1 MSALISL
8 SAAGLIEKDTN
19 GDVLWTWSYPSI
31 SSDMKKMLM
40 RKCCL
45 SQEGAIVVPF
55 VYGQFHREWFYIMTV
70 PVEYGSALKKVK
82 HFSFILLA
90 KDFNPEKYHTLS
102 EILCRVYLTTGNA
115 ATILKGYLSVI
126 TKGTCPSESNGT
138 FVAQDF
144 DAKKA
149 YTAGCVKD
157 VINSFGLE
165 TILIYTALL
174 LKKKIVV
181 YHSRVEEVI
190 KFIRALPCLVWHRQN
205 WSILH
210 PYVHMEEDE
219 LEDLRMGPAYVAG
232 FVDAAVENAT
242 ELYDL
247 FVNLS
252 TDEITVA
259 PNAKDTFTM
268 SRTHKD
274 IAQLMVKCASD
285 DAMSDLQV
293 IKEISKKTSELIN
306 NLKSLSENE
315 DDPKITLERLK
326 GRKLPPA
333 TEGFLFGIA
342 AAEGLVQM

>member
-157 VINSFGLE
+157 VINSFGIE

-190 KFIRALPCLVWHRQN
+190 KFIRVDEVNPGS
-205 WSILH
+205 SI
-210 PYVHMEEDE
+210 
-219 LEDLRMGPAYVAG
+219 
-232 FVDAAVENAT
+232 NQWT
-242 ELYDL
+242 
-247 FVNLS
+247 
-252 TDEITVA
+252 
-259 PNAKDTFTM
+259 K
-268 SRTHKD
+268 
-274 IAQLMVKCASD
+274 
-285 DAMSDLQV
+285 
-293 IKEISKKTSELIN
+293 
-306 NLKSLSENE
+306 
-315 DDPKITLERLK
+315 
-326 GRKLPPA
+326 
-333 TEGFLFGIA
+333 
-342 AAEGLVQM
+342 